1 MIMLV
6 KTKYNIG
13 ELVIVRNTDD
23 NDYRCKIT
31 DITIY
36 LHNDSKKNYVNYLC
50 IDIETF
56 KNYSVSKNRITNRI
70 KFYKIRKWLSKVF
83 YNLYL
88 RFDKLW

>member
-1 MIMLV
+1 MLV

-13 ELVIVRNTDD
+13 ELVIVRKDD
-23 NDYRCKIT
+23 NDYRCQIS

-36 LHNDSKKNYVNYLC
+36 IHSDHRKNYISYLC
-50 IDIETF
+50 FDIDNIKT
-56 KNYSVSKNRITNRI
+56 ITATKKDITRHI
-70 KFYKIRKWLSKVF
+70 KLYKVRKWLSKTF